1 MQPWEYFSVI
11 YYWKH
16 LITLTAVY
24 QDIHREI
31 IELSKE
37 GNPKAQYQLYKLYS
51 KAMFNICVRMLNS
64 REEAEDLLQESF
76 TDAFMKLNS
85 FRYESSF
92 GAWLKRIVIN
102 KCINSIQKKKVELVF
117 PEHQVEPAPKE
128 EKVDY
133 GQIEMDIRKIH
144 NAMEKLTDGYRVI
157 FSLYALEG
165 YDHSE
170 IAQILE
176 ISESTSK
183 SQYLRAKQKIRDLLN
198 PNFIYNA

>member
-1 MQPWEYFSVI
+1 MAE
-11 YYWKH
+11 
-16 LITLTAVY
+16 AY

-64 REEAEDLLQESF
+64 IEEAEDLLQESF

-102 KCINSIQKKKVELVF
+102 KCINSMQKR
-117 PEHQVEPAPKE
+117 
-128 EKVDY
+128 KVDLVY
-133 GQIEMDIRKIH
+133 PDQQAEPEYREETVDYTQIEMDVRKIH
-144 NAMEKLTDGYRVI
+144 AATEKLPDGYRVI
-157 FSLYALEG
+157 FNLYALEG
-165 YDHSE
+165 YDHAE
-170 IAQILE
+170 ISQILG

-183 SQYLRAKQKIRDLLN
+183 SQYLRAKQKIRDVLKN
-198 PNFIYNA
+198 NHDERPIRTIHQ

>member
-1 MQPWEYFSVI
+1 
-11 YYWKH
+11 
-16 LITLTAVY
+16 LAAVY

-76 TDAFMKLNS
+76 TDAFLKLNS

-117 PEHQVEPAPKE
+117 PEHQVEPSPKE

-133 GQIEMDIRKIH
+133 GQIEMDVRMIH
-144 NAMEKLTDGYRVI
+144 NAMEKLPDGYRVI

-170 IAQILE
+170 ISQILE

-198 PNFIYNA
+198 NNHDERPIRTIHQ

>member
-1 MQPWEYFSVI
+1 MA
-11 YYWKH
+11 
-16 LITLTAVY
+16 TAY

-102 KCINSIQKKKVELVF
+102 KCINSIQKKKVDLVY
-117 PEHQVEPAPKE
+117 PERQAEPEFVE

-133 GQIEMDIRKIH
+133 GQIELDVRRIH
-144 NAMEKLTDGYRVI
+144 DAMEQLPDGYRVI

-183 SQYLRAKQKIRDLLN
+183 SQYLRAKQKIRDIIKN
-198 PNFIYNA
+198 NHDERSIRTIHQ

>member
-1 MQPWEYFSVI
+1 M
-11 YYWKH
+11 
-16 LITLTAVY
+16 AAAY

-37 GNPKAQYQLYKLYS
+37 GNPRAQFQLYKLYS

-64 REEAEDLLQESF
+64 IEEAEDLLQESF

-102 KCINSIQKKKVELVF
+102 KCINAINKKKVDLVF
-117 PEHQVEPAPKE
+117 PDQPVEQDTGDE
-128 EKVDY
+128 EVDY
-133 GQIEMDIRKIH
+133 SGIDMDVQRIRL
-144 NAMEKLTDGYRVI
+144 AVRKLPDGYRVI

-165 YDHSE
+165 YDHGE
-170 IAQILE
+170 ISQIMN

-183 SQYLRAKQKIRDLLN
+183 SQYLRAKQKIKELLKN
-198 PNFIYNA
+198 NDDERQVRTIHQ

>member
-1 MQPWEYFSVI
+1 M
-11 YYWKH
+11 
-16 LITLTAVY
+16 AAAY

-51 KAMFNICVRMLNS
+51 KAMFNICMRMLNS

-76 TDAFMKLNS
+76 TDAFMKLPS

-102 KCINSIQKKKVELVF
+102 KCINSIQKRKVDLVF
-117 PEHQVEPAPKE
+117 PEHQVEPHE
-128 EKVDY
+128 QDEKIDY
-133 GQIEMDIRKIH
+133 GQIEMDVRKIH
-144 NAMEKLTDGYRVI
+144 GAMEKLPEGYRVI

-165 YDHSE
+165 YDHTE
-170 IAQILE
+170 IAQILGV
-176 ISESTSK
+176 SESTSK
-183 SQYLRAKQKIRDLLN
+183 SQYLRAKQKIRDLLKN
-198 PNFIYNA
+198 NHDERQIRTVHQ

>member
-1 MQPWEYFSVI
+1 
-11 YYWKH
+11 
-16 LITLTAVY
+16 LAAAY

-31 IELSKE
+31 IELSKT
-37 GNPKAQYQLYKLYS
+37 GNPRAQYQLYKLYS

-64 REEAEDLLQESF
+64 IEEAEDLLQESF

-102 KCINSIQKKKVELVF
+102 KCINAINKKKIDLVF
-117 PEHQVEPAPKE
+117 PDQPVEPDTRVE
-128 EKVDY
+128 EVDY
-133 GQIEMDIRKIH
+133 SGIDLDVQRIH
-144 NAMEKLTDGYRVI
+144 HAVGKLPDGYRVI

-165 YDHSE
+165 YDHGE
-170 IAQILE
+170 ISQIMN

-183 SQYLRAKQKIRDLLN
+183 SQYLRAKQKIKELLKN
-198 PNFIYNA
+198 NDDERQVRTIHQ

>member
-1 MQPWEYFSVI
+1 
-11 YYWKH
+11 
-16 LITLTAVY
+16 LAAAY

-37 GNPKAQYQLYKLYS
+37 GNPRAQFQLYKLYS
-51 KAMFNICVRMLNS
+51 KAMFNICMRMLNN

-76 TDAFMKLNS
+76 TDAFMKLET

-102 KCINSIQKKKVELVF
+102 NCINSIQKRNVELVF
-117 PEHQVEPAPKE
+117 PEHQAEPGHQDEP
-128 EKVDY
+128 VDY
-133 GQIEMDIRKIH
+133 ARIEMDVKRIH
-144 NAMEKLTDGYRVI
+144 RAMEQLPDGYRVI

-165 YDHSE
+165 YDHGE
-170 IAQILE
+170 IAQVLG

-183 SQYLRAKQKIRDLLN
+183 SQYLRAKQKIRDMLN
-198 PNFIYNA
+198 TNHDERPIRTIHQ

>member
-1 MQPWEYFSVI
+1 MTE
-11 YYWKH
+11 
-16 LITLTAVY
+16 AY

-31 IELSKE
+31 IELSRE

-51 KAMFNICVRMLNS
+51 KAMFNICIRMLNNF
-64 REEAEDLLQESF
+64 EEAEDLLQESF

-102 KCINSIQKKKVELVF
+102 KCINSIQKKKVDLVF
-117 PEHQVEPAPKE
+117 PDHPVEPDYRE
-128 EKVDY
+128 ETIDY
-133 GQIEMDIRKIH
+133 SQIDMDVRKIH
-144 NAMEKLTDGYRVI
+144 TAMEKLPDGYRVI

-165 YDHSE
+165 YDHIE
-170 IAQILE
+170 IAQILG

-183 SQYLRAKQKIRDLLN
+183 SQYLRAKQKIRDLLKN
-198 PNFIYNA
+198 NHDERPIRTVHQ

>member
-1 MQPWEYFSVI
+1 M
-11 YYWKH
+11 
-16 LITLTAVY
+16 AAAY

-31 IELSKE
+31 IELSKT
-37 GNPKAQYQLYKLYS
+37 GNPKAQFQLYKLYS

-64 REEAEDLLQESF
+64 KEEAEDLLQESF

-102 KCINSIQKKKVELVF
+102 KCINTINKKKIDLVF
-117 PEHQVEPAPKE
+117 QDQPVEPDTRDE
-128 EKVDY
+128 EVDY
-133 GQIEMDIRKIH
+133 RGIDMDVQRIH
-144 NAMEKLTDGYRVI
+144 HAVGKLPDGYRVI

-165 YDHSE
+165 YDHGE
-170 IAQILE
+170 ISQIMN

-183 SQYLRAKQKIRDLLN
+183 SQYLRAKQKIKELLKN
-198 PNFIYNA
+198 NDDERQVRTIHQ

>member
-1 MQPWEYFSVI
+1 
-11 YYWKH
+11 
-16 LITLTAVY
+16 LTAAY

-37 GNPKAQYQLYKLYS
+37 GNPRAQFQLYKLYS
-51 KAMFNICVRMLNS
+51 KAMFNICVRMSNS

-76 TDAFMKLNS
+76 TDAFMKLTS

-102 KCINSIQKKKVELVF
+102 KCINVINKKKVDLVF
-117 PEHQVEPAPKE
+117 PEHPVEPDAGDE
-128 EKVDY
+128 EEEY
-133 GQIEMDIRKIH
+133 SGIELDVQRIH
-144 NAMEKLTDGYRVI
+144 HAVEKLPDGYRVI

-165 YDHSE
+165 YDHGE
-170 IAQILE
+170 ISQIMN

-183 SQYLRAKQKIRDLLN
+183 SQYLRAKQKIKELLKN
-198 PNFIYNA
+198 DHDERQVRTIHQ

>member
-1 MQPWEYFSVI
+1 
-11 YYWKH
+11 
-16 LITLTAVY
+16 LAAAY

-31 IELSKE
+31 IELSKT

-64 REEAEDLLQESF
+64 IEEAEDLLQESF

-102 KCINSIQKKKVELVF
+102 KCINAINKKKVDLVF
-117 PEHQVEPAPKE
+117 QDQPVEPDTRDE
-128 EKVDY
+128 EVDY
-133 GQIEMDIRKIH
+133 RGIDMDVQRIH
-144 NAMEKLTDGYRVI
+144 HAVGKLPDGYRVI
-157 FSLYALEG
+157 FSLYVLEG
-165 YDHSE
+165 YDHGE
-170 IAQILE
+170 ISQIMN

-183 SQYLRAKQKIRDLLN
+183 SQYLRAKQKIKELLKN
-198 PNFIYNA
+198 NDDERQVRTIHQ

>member
-1 MQPWEYFSVI
+1 M
-11 YYWKH
+11 
-16 LITLTAVY
+16 AAAY

-31 IELSKE
+31 IELSKT

-64 REEAEDLLQESF
+64 IEEAEDLLQESF

-102 KCINSIQKKKVELVF
+102 KCINTINKKKVDLVF
-117 PEHQVEPAPKE
+117 QDQPVEPDTRDE
-128 EKVDY
+128 DVDY
-133 GQIEMDIRKIH
+133 RGIDMDVQRIH
-144 NAMEKLTDGYRVI
+144 HAVGKLPDGYRVI

-165 YDHSE
+165 YDHGE
-170 IAQILE
+170 ISQIMN

-183 SQYLRAKQKIRDLLN
+183 SQYLRAKQKIKELLKN
-198 PNFIYNA
+198 NDDERQVRTIHQ

>member
-1 MQPWEYFSVI
+1 M
-11 YYWKH
+11 
-16 LITLTAVY
+16 AAAY

-31 IELSKE
+31 IELSKT
-37 GNPKAQYQLYKLYS
+37 GNPKAQFQLYKLYS

-64 REEAEDLLQESF
+64 IEEAEDLLQESF

-102 KCINSIQKKKVELVF
+102 KCINTINKKKVDLVF
-117 PEHQVEPAPKE
+117 QDQPVEQDTRDE
-128 EKVDY
+128 EVDY
-133 GQIEMDIRKIH
+133 RGIDMDVQRIH
-144 NAMEKLTDGYRVI
+144 HAVGKLPDGYRVI

-165 YDHSE
+165 YDHGE
-170 IAQILE
+170 ISQIMN

-183 SQYLRAKQKIRDLLN
+183 SQYLRAKQKIKELLKN
-198 PNFIYNA
+198 NDDERQVRTIHQ

>member
-1 MQPWEYFSVI
+1 M
-11 YYWKH
+11 
-16 LITLTAVY
+16 AAAY

-31 IELSKE
+31 IELSKT

-64 REEAEDLLQESF
+64 IEEAEDLLQESF

-102 KCINSIQKKKVELVF
+102 KCINSINKKKVDLVF
-117 PEHQVEPAPKE
+117 QDQPVEPDTRDE
-128 EKVDY
+128 EVDY
-133 GQIEMDIRKIH
+133 RGIDMDVQRIH
-144 NAMEKLTDGYRVI
+144 HAVGKLPDGYRVI

-165 YDHSE
+165 YDHGE
-170 IAQILE
+170 ISQIMN

-183 SQYLRAKQKIRDLLN
+183 SQYLRAKQKIKELLKN
-198 PNFIYNA
+198 NDDERQVRTIHQ